1 MSEPETISAL
11 MLERYN
17 LGDIHAEEKRIV
29 EAALA
34 SNRELAETLAELR
47 RSDADI
53 RSRYPPERIIAE
65 IRERAL
71 RYRSGRGGAANGER
85 GPFFRGRP
93 LVRGLC
99 AAALVLAVLLPFLF
113 IAGGRSGEPLTER
126 IKGSAD
132 SPGASGAALPTAL
145 SVYLKTGSTDVV
157 LDEGAALQA
166 GNTIQLAYS
175 VSGGERY
182 GVIFSIDGRS
192 AVTLHY
198 PYAPGQSTRLVPGR
212 ETPLAEAYTLDDAP
226 DFETFFFV
234 IGGRPLDPRAILRDA
249 EGLAR
254 NPGTAVERSRS
265 VFKGYE
271 LKTVTLRKKDPEDRE
286 NGAIR

>member
-1 MSEPETISAL
+1 MEEAVMSEPVTISGL

-17 LGDIHAEEKRIV
+17 LGDIRAEEKRSV
-29 EAALA
+29 ESAAA

-53 RSRYPPERIIAE
+53 RGRYPPERIIPE
-65 IRERAL
+65 IRERAR
-71 RYRSGRGGAANGER
+71 RYRRSRV
-85 GPFFRGRP
+85 P
-93 LVRGLC
+93 LVWGLC
-99 AAALVLAVLLPFLF
+99 AAALVLALVLPSLF
-113 IAGGRSGEPLTER
+113 TAGMRSGEALTDR
-126 IKGSAD
+126 TKGAAD
-132 SPGASGAALPTAL
+132 SPEASGAALPAAL
-145 SVYLKTGSTDVV
+145 KVYLKTGSADVV
-157 LDEGAALQA
+157 IDEGAALRA
-166 GNTIQLAYS
+166 GDTIQLAYA

-198 PYAPGQSTRLVPGR
+198 PYTPDQSTRLVTGK

-234 IGGRPLDPRAILRDA
+234 IAGRPLDPRAILRDA

-254 NPGTAVERSRS
+254 NPGTAVERSRP
-265 VFKGYE
+265 VLKGYE
-271 LKTVTLRKKDPEDRE
+271 LKTVTLRKE
-286 NGAIR
+286 